1 MSVAEIKQELTRLT
15 DAERFEVL
23 DAIWDLMEKKDE
35 IESPAWHAEVLAE
48 RAAKIESGEANFL
61 TVDELKERLRR

>member
-23 DAIWDLMEKKDE
+23 DAIWELMEKKDE